1 MNIQTKESE
10 DAAREIILEDSNSII
25 EELARKLTKL
35 PHETLAFMLA
45 ELYFDIHE
53 GGGALEIST
62 MNAKHDVDEVIC
74 DAVSVYLSRDIYDR

>member
-10 DAAREIILEDSNSII
+10 DAAREIVLEDSKEII
-25 EELARKLTKL
+25 DALAVRLNKMPKD
-35 PHETLAFMLA
+35 TLAYILA